1 MDIKILLKYISD
13 NVLFSLFHLQPYK
26 AGADY
31 PLRHSAKLC
40 VMREFRFV
48 RRYDA
53 FGAMFYS
60 LRSE

>member
-1 MDIKILLKYISD
+1 MGIKIMLKYISYHI
-13 NVLFSLFHLQPYK
+13 LFYLFHLQPYK

-53 FGAMFYS
+53 YGVMFYS